1 MGEGKFGQ
9 VYQAFHKKTNSFYAL
24 KKIKKQVIKSS
35 LMIDQVLQEIKI
47 QSFCHHEN
55 VLKLYG
61 FFDDEDHIYLIL
73 EYMEEGTLFSH
84 LKIHKTLS

>member
-1 MGEGKFGQ
+1 MKKELGEGKFGQ

-47 QSFCHHEN
+47 QSFCHH
-55 VLKLYG
+55 
-61 FFDDEDHIYLIL
+61 
-73 EYMEEGTLFSH
+73 
-84 LKIHKTLS
+84 